1 MPGNK
6 NPLPPMS
13 DEPPEFEDFK
23 TYAHQAPV
31 ATAGRMAKRMFTRGT
46 WPEARRVKE
55 LLQTETIGG
64 VLLLMAAVAA
74 LTWANSP
81 WSHSYEVLRDAHI
94 GPHFLG
100 LNMSVAHWAADGLL
114 ALFFFVV
121 GLELKHEFVV
131 GDLKNPSAAAVPV
144 IAAVCGVAV
153 PALIYAA
160 INAGGDGAQGWAIPT
175 ATDIAFAL
183 AVLAVIGSHLP
194 TALRS
199 FLLTLAVVDDLIA
212 ITIIAIFYSHGLS
225 LTWLVAAIVPIALFG
240 VAVQR
245 GLKNPVVLGVLA
257 IAAWVCVLNS
267 GIHATIAG
275 VVLGL
280 LVPVK
285 GKHAIAD
292 RMEQRL
298 HPYSA
303 GFAVPVFAFFSTGV
317 TVVGTSITDTLTDAV
332 TIGVIAGLVLGKA
345 VGIFGST
352 FLVSKFT
359 RAELDDNLTWS
370 DVFGLSLLGG
380 IGFTVSLLIGEL
392 AFGSGSSADDH
403 VKIGVLLGSLLSAA
417 LASIVLA
424 RRNRV
429 YAQLAEEEERDDNHD
444 GIPDVYQRPS
454 TA

>member
-1 MPGNK
+1 
-6 NPLPPMS
+6 
-13 DEPPEFEDFK
+13 
-23 TYAHQAPV
+23 
-31 ATAGRMAKRMFTRGT
+31 
-46 WPEARRVKE
+46 PEARRVKE

-199 FLLTLAVVDDLIA
+199 FLLT
-212 ITIIAIFYSHGLS
+212 
-225 LTWLVAAIVPIALFG
+225 
-240 VAVQR
+240 
-245 GLKNPVVLGVLA
+245 
-257 IAAWVCVLNS
+257 
-267 GIHATIAG
+267 
-275 VVLGL
+275 
-280 LVPVK
+280 
-285 GKHAIAD
+285 
-292 RMEQRL
+292 
-298 HPYSA
+298 
-303 GFAVPVFAFFSTGV
+303 
-317 TVVGTSITDTLTDAV
+317 
-332 TIGVIAGLVLGKA
+332 
-345 VGIFGST
+345 
-352 FLVSKFT
+352 
-359 RAELDDNLTWS
+359 
-370 DVFGLSLLGG
+370 
-380 IGFTVSLLIGEL
+380 
-392 AFGSGSSADDH
+392 
-403 VKIGVLLGSLLSAA
+403 
-417 LASIVLA
+417 
-424 RRNRV
+424 
-429 YAQLAEEEERDDNHD
+429 
-444 GIPDVYQRPS
+444 
-454 TA
+454 

>member
-212 ITIIAIFYSHGLS
+212 ITIM
-225 LTWLVAAIVPIALFG
+225 
-240 VAVQR
+240 
-245 GLKNPVVLGVLA
+245 LA
-257 IAAWVCVLNS
+257 
-267 GIHATIAG
+267 
-275 VVLGL
+275 
-280 LVPVK
+280 
-285 GKHAIAD
+285 
-292 RMEQRL
+292 
-298 HPYSA
+298 A
-303 GFAVPVFAFFSTGV
+303 GFLANDS
-317 TVVGTSITDTLTDAV
+317 GTSIPPAGAL
-332 TIGVIAGLVLGKA
+332 VIMPLLVIVA
-345 VGIFGST
+345 A
-352 FLVSKFT
+352 
-359 RAELDDNLTWS
+359 R
-370 DVFGLSLLGG
+370 
-380 IGFTVSLLIGEL
+380 
-392 AFGSGSSADDH
+392 
-403 VKIGVLLGSLLSAA
+403 LGSPRTSEAP
-417 LASIVLA
+417 
-424 RRNRV
+424 RV
-429 YAQLAEEEERDDNHD
+429 PA
-444 GIPDVYQRPS
+444 VKS
-454 TA
+454 